1 MCNVEPGQDWKIA
14 ALRPL
19 IHVHFF
25 YEDDNMNYYEEL
37 IKLSKKALKENE
49 VPVAAL
55 IVKDNKI
62 IAKAYNKRYKKTN
75 PLMHAEIDCILKAC
89 KKLNDWRLNDCILY
103 CTLEPCHMCKEIIK
117 ETRIRKVYYLSE
129 AKKDVN
135 YKSEFTFINN
145 NYSIEYNNLLT
156 NFFKKIR

>member
-1 MCNVEPGQDWKIA
+1 
-14 ALRPL
+14 
-19 IHVHFF
+19 
-25 YEDDNMNYYEEL
+25 MNYYENL
-37 IKLSKKALKENE
+37 IKLSKKALKHSE

-62 IAKAYNKRYKKTN
+62 IAKAYNKRYRNNN
-75 PLMHAEIDCILKAC
+75 PLMHAEIKCIIKAC

-117 ETRIRKVYYLSE
+117 ETRINKVYYIAES
-129 AKKDVN
+129 KKDVN
-135 YKSEFTFINN
+135 YKSKFKFVNN
-145 NYSIEYNNLLT
+145 EYTKIYNNILT